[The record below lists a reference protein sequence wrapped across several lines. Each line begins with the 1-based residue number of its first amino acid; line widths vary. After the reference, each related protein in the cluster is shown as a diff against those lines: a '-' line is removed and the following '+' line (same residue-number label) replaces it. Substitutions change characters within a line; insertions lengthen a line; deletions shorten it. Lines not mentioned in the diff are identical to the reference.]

1 MDVYEEMHLAI
12 FGGTGPS
19 GQCVIEEALR
29 RNHTL
34 TIFARTPSKVP
45 DAISAAPAV
54 TIIKGTLSDKEAV
67 SKALDGADAVLSTLG
82 PSLSVSTALKYHG
95 TPLAD
100 GYKLILSE
108 MAARGINRLIA
119 LGTVSMESEEDGS
132 SVVRWG
138 LVAAVYVFL
147 HAAWRDVVEI
157 GRTIAASQ
165 VEWTIARVAKLTN
178 GTGGEVKAGFVGKEG
193 TGTVLARRDL
203 GTWYLDELE
212 NGKWIRQMPVVYS
225 K

>member
-1 MDVYEEMHLAI
+1 MHLAI

-19 GQCVIEEALR
+19 GQCVIEEALK

-34 TIFARTPSKVP
+34 TIFARTPSKIP
-45 DAISAAPAV
+45 DSISSSPSI

-67 SKALDGADAVLSTLG
+67 SRALDGADAVLSTLG
-82 PSLSVSTALKYHG
+82 PSLSVNTALKYHG

-108 MAARGINRLIA
+108 MAAKGISRLIA
-119 LGTVSMESEEDGS
+119 LGTVSMESEQDGS

-138 LVAAVYVFL
+138 LVTAVYIFL
-147 HAAWRDVVEI
+147 HSAWRDVVEI
-157 GRTIAASQ
+157 GHTIAASQ
-165 VEWTIARVAKLTN
+165 VEWTIARVAKLTS
-178 GTGGEVKAGFVGKEG
+178 GKGGGEIKAGFVGKEG
-193 TGTVLARRDL
+193 TGTYLARRDL

-212 NGKWIRQMPVVYS
+212 NGKWIHQMPVVYS